1 MSYIINTVKL
11 KNDKDLILRKATTE
25 DAEKIIE
32 YLNLV
37 GGESDNLLF
46 GKDEIKI
53 SIDQEKSIIK
63 AANSSNN
70 NLMLLGIIDDIIV
83 SVSNIFVPNRK
94 RIVHNS
100 EIAISVRKDYWNQG
114 IGTAVMSELINFAE
128 SNNIIKNIT
137 LGVNATNFNAIKLYE
152 NFGFVKI
159 GCHKNYFN
167 INGCY
172 FDEILMDKQL

>member
-94 RIVHNS
+94 RIVH
-100 EIAISVRKDYWNQG
+100 IV
-114 IGTAVMSELINFAE
+114 
-128 SNNIIKNIT
+128 
-137 LGVNATNFNAIKLYE
+137 KLLYQ
-152 NFGFVKI
+152 FVKI
-159 GCHKNYFN
+159 TGIKV
-167 INGCY
+167 
-172 FDEILMDKQL
+172 